1 MESVANWQQGS
12 TFTIL
17 LFVLCQLERL
27 VTELEKLTQASLF
40 AKRRLQPRTREV
52 VSVPSC
58 LECSSV
64 LEDELAYLQTGLR
77 TYQRQASRISRLLR
91 FLGKSTIH
99 LFFIWAQALPPQLIN
114 NLCLGFI
121 SDQKGNK
128 SSVASD
134 TGQVLSSVVW
144 GENAEGNKVRYPH
157 SLLSFR
163 QRTVR
168 GRTDPLR
175 GSLGG
180 TPLFR

>member
-17 LFVLCQLERL
+17 LFILCQL

-99 LFFIWAQALPPQLIN
+99 LFFFWAQALPPQLLN
-114 NLCLGFI
+114 NLCLGYI
-121 SDQKGNK
+121 SDQKRNK
-128 SSVASD
+128 SSVAAD

-144 GENAEGNKVRYPH
+144 GDNAEGNKVI
-157 SLLSFR
+157 
-163 QRTVR
+163 T
-168 GRTDPLR
+168 
-175 GSLGG
+175 
-180 TPLFR
+180 